1 MATPSAQARQAVRHL
16 NTGFQLLNHIV
27 KEESKLIMQLKREKA
42 LKRRNSILANMVKIM
57 REQGAS
63 DQSIRQALP
72 GLDQFVKFATRK
84 GPVSPSHKPDED
96 APAPPPDEEPL
107 GLLLSQVETQEVHWL
122 WDKHL
127 PLGKITLLDGDPGMG
142 KSLLALN
149 LAARVSSGLPMPDGT
164 PGQQGGV
171 ILIAPEDG
179 AADTL
184 KPRLEAAGGDPSRV
198 LLLNTVQ
205 SLDAKKMQ
213 VVDRP
218 FSLSQDLELLEQ
230 AIKQTNALLVV
241 LDPLMAVLGHNVD
254 SSRDQDIRAVFTPLA
269 QLAERTGCAIL
280 LIRHL
285 KKGSSHNALYRG
297 AGSIGIIA
305 AARTG
310 LLVAQDP
317 YDEHKR
323 ILATTKN
330 NLSQKAPHLSYQI
343 GENESGIP
351 SIQWLE
357 ENTHPLCTLLN
368 AGTNLSRERQQLLQ
382 ALKDADAPLGPQELA
397 ELTGQRYT
405 SVRLTLSRMHAGGE
419 IIRPSRGKYTTLHHP
434 SLLQK
439 SKDMQ
444 TTETS
449 DTSETTD
456 TTETSDTLD
465 TTDTILPDRT
475 NVRTRHP
482 HSPLDRWCNVR
493 QADMQLRDNAVAS
506 WRSRAGLEWTEG
518 PLPSLSAGSPRAS
531 WRYSPVP
538 TATSLSRVGFL
549 DSADTTSPMF
559 HSTGWGREQPWVI
572 WVTPKFLPLGKR
584 FSTDGRL
591 PGPTILSARASR
603 HAYLL
608 LHDCTRDSKEWP

>member
-549 DSADTTSPMF
+549 DSADTTS
-559 HSTGWGREQPWVI
+559 R
-572 WVTPKFLPLGKR
+572 R
-584 FSTDGRL
+584 
-591 PGPTILSARASR
+591 GPCGQYISL
-603 HAYLL
+603 
-608 LHDCTRDSKEWP
+608 KQV

>member
-1 MATPSAQARQAVRHL
+1 MKVAGFHMATPSAQARQAVRRL
-16 NTGFQLLNHIV
+16 NEGLQLLNHIV
-27 KEESKLIMQLKREKA
+27 KKERTMIKQLKREKA
-42 LKRRNSILANMVKIM
+42 LKRRNAILTRMVRIM

-72 GLDQFVKFATRK
+72 GLDQFVKFATRE
-84 GPVSPSHKPDED
+84 GAVSPSHKPDEE
-96 APAPPPDEEPL
+96 APAPPADEEPL
-107 GLLLSQVETQEVHWL
+107 GLLLSQVETQPVHWL
-122 WDKHL
+122 WHKHL

-142 KSLLALN
+142 KSLLALD

-184 KPRLEAAGGDPSRV
+184 KPRLQAAGGDPSHV
-198 LLLNTVQ
+198 LLLNRVQ
-205 SLDAKKMQ
+205 ALDPKKMA

-218 FSLSQDLELLEQ
+218 FSLAHDLELLEK
-230 AIKQTNALLVV
+230 AIKQTNAVLVV
-241 LDPLMAVLGHNVD
+241 LDPLMAVLGHHVD
-254 SSRDQDIRAVFTPLA
+254 SSRDQDIREVFTPLA

-280 LIRHL
+280 MIRHL
-285 KKGSSHNALYRG
+285 KKGTSHNALYRG

-317 YDEHKR
+317 YDENKR

-343 GENESGIP
+343 VENESGIP
-351 SIQWLE
+351 CIQWLE
-357 ENTHPLCTLLN
+357 ENTHPVSTLLN
-368 AGTNLSRERQQLLQ
+368 AGPNLSLERQQLLR
-382 ALKDADAPLGPQELA
+382 ALKEADAPLGPQELA

-405 SVRLTLSRMHAGGE
+405 SVRLTLGRMHAVGE
-419 IIRPSRGKYTTLHHP
+419 ILRPSRGKYTTLHHP
-434 SLLQK
+434 SLLHK
-439 SKDMQ
+439 SKETQ

-456 TTETSDTLD
+456 TTDTSLHHLSLLQKSQDRQTTDTSDASETTDTTDTSDTIDTLE
-465 TTDTILPDRT
+465 TTDTILPDRA

-482 HSPLDRWCNVR
+482 HSPLDCWCNGSK
-493 QADMQLRDNAVAS
+493 ADMELRDNAVAS

-518 PLPSLSAGSPRAS
+518 PLPSLSASIPHR
-531 WRYSPVP
+531 
-538 TATSLSRVGFL
+538 
-549 DSADTTSPMF
+549 
-559 HSTGWGREQPWVI
+559 Q
-572 WVTPKFLPLGKR
+572 
-584 FSTDGRL
+584 
-591 PGPTILSARASR
+591 
-603 HAYLL
+603 
-608 LHDCTRDSKEWP
+608 